1 MSTGTTPAKDRDQV
15 EHDPPG
21 RSRRPVLRRW
31 PTVLAAGLAVANL
44 GGGESDD
51 AVQALADVLLL
62 LPLLYLIV
70 AAMRRRR
77 ASWPVLVVL
86 VAAMIALWAVDVVA
100 PSAVVVA
107 VALLVLVVGAVR
119 GQLAS
124 GTFRLQAWG
133 MLGFGVVA
141 LAGLAVDPDLGRYVV
156 AAGWFGHGIWDL
168 VHLRADKVVSRSY
181 AEWCAVVDVLIAIE
195 LAFKL

>member
-1 MSTGTTPAKDRDQV
+1 MSTGTTPAEDRDQIQ
-15 EHDPPG
+15 HDPPG
-21 RSRRPVLRRW
+21 RSRHPVLRRW

-133 MLGFGVVA
+133 MLGFGAVA